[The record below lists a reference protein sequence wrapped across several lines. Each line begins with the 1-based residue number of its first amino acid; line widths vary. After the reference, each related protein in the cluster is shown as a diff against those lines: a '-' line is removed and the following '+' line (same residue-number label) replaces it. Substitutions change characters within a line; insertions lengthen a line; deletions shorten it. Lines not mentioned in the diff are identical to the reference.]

1 MLIITP
7 EDVMMYR
14 RANMKTA
21 IFFTKVIIVSK
32 GINTYLHV
40 NMIFIILSSD
50 SRHYSYKMDYFNFN
64 ILAFMATITVL
75 KLISTAPIAGLSIKF
90 G

>member
-7 EDVMMYR
+7 EDVMMYK

-40 NMIFIILSSD
+40 NMILII
-50 SRHYSYKMDYFNFN
+50 
-64 ILAFMATITVL
+64 
-75 KLISTAPIAGLSIKF
+75 
-90 G
+90 